1 MANMYWRI
9 YLLKLKT
16 INFRGLAIMKKHFLL
31 LIIISL
37 MLIIFPSC
45 SKKEIDSNVNQ
56 SKLDYSFTYLDDSGN
71 LHLYSYKKSSD
82 SMLLKGENLEN
93 YDFNANNNCVA
104 YVSNGNIVIQDL
116 QNKTNKT
123 IYSSKSSAKK
133 ISWSPDGRYLAAN
146 FGLTGYVQIYDS
158 KNDSWIKIENGT
170 SSFIW
175 SPDSSKLAVGL
186 VQNYSGNNSVTTSL
200 ILLNKENTIKT
211 LIKGSEDFCTEPF
224 YWESE
229 NNLVIRKSASGAKE
243 YSKYLVTNIND
254 GSISEANPNLPDK
267 FCNEIPEFS
276 YDRKYVLYESY
287 DYNEKSTKIYIY
299 NTEDKTYKYICQGKV
314 PKWIK

>member
-133 ISWSPDGRYLAAN
+133 ISWSQEIFLA
-146 FGLTGYVQIYDS
+146 
-158 KNDSWIKIENGT
+158 
-170 SSFIW
+170 
-175 SPDSSKLAVGL
+175 
-186 VQNYSGNNSVTTSL
+186 
-200 ILLNKENTIKT
+200 LLLDE
-211 LIKGSEDFCTEPF
+211 
-224 YWESE
+224 
-229 NNLVIRKSASGAKE
+229 
-243 YSKYLVTNIND
+243 
-254 GSISEANPNLPDK
+254 
-267 FCNEIPEFS
+267 
-276 YDRKYVLYESY
+276 
-287 DYNEKSTKIYIY
+287 
-299 NTEDKTYKYICQGKV
+299 
-314 PKWIK
+314 